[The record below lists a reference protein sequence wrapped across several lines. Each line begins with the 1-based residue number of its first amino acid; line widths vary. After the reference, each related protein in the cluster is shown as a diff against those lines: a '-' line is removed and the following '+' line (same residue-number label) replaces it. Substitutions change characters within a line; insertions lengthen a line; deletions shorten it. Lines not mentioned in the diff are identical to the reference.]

1 MGICD
6 QPTLQVL
13 PTDALTAP
21 SVDDLQSMSLM
32 LIPRGAA
39 WGSPDGEAP
48 PLTGVRAML
57 FKAFAVGLKAAYER
71 LTEVLRAAGVT
82 SQYIATAEWEVELG
96 LPDACLTPPDDDE
109 ARRRAIIERRRWRGI
124 MTPADFACLVERLG
138 YSATIEEHFD
148 GFRVGDPIGNTRLGR
163 PSDESVVTF
172 VVQLVSPPTRFAI
185 GTDGIGNA
193 RLTDFA
199 AADDLACYLERV
211 MPAEI
216 LPVLNYVS

>member
-13 PTDALTAP
+13 PRDALTSP
-21 SVDDLQSMSLM
+21 SVDDLQAMSLM

-39 WGSPDGEAP
+39 WGSPDGEAV

-57 FKAFAVGLKAAYER
+57 FKGFAVGLKAVYER
-71 LTEVLRAAGVT
+71 LTEVLQAAGVT
-82 SQYIATAEWEVELG
+82 SQYIATEEWEFELG
-96 LPDACLTPPDDDE
+96 LPDPCLTPPEDDE
-109 ARRRAIIERRRWRGI
+109 ARRLAIIERRRWRGI

-148 GFRVGDPIGNTRLGR
+148 GMRAGSPIGNLRLGR
-163 PSDESVVTF
+163 PSDENVVTF
-172 VVQLVSPPTRFAI
+172 VIQLVSPPTHFAI
-185 GTDGIGNA
+185 GTDGVGNA
-193 RLTDFA
+193 RLTDFRS
-199 AADDLACYLERV
+199 ADDLACYLVRV

-216 LPVLNYVS
+216 VPVINYVA